1 MSRLQLTMACGPY
14 DRTRA
19 LADGRVQVE
28 GVDLRYLCLDP
39 EEIFFRMARHE
50 EFDVA
55 EMSLSTYLLLHL
67 AGSPF
72 VAIPVFPSRA
82 FRHSGVYV
90 STASGLAGG
99 TPADLAGR
107 TVGVAEYQLTAN
119 VWIRGLLEEHYGLAT
134 SSVRYRTGGL
144 DAPGRIEK
152 FHVSLPPDIDIA
164 PIGAGHTLS
173 AMLARGELD
182 VVYSP
187 RAPRSF
193 EEGHAGRL
201 FADPRAEEERYFA
214 RTGIF
219 PIMHVL
225 VIRRRVYEQHRWV
238 AQELLKACVAAK
250 EVAFAQLRRTVAL
263 SLSLPWV
270 REEYERTRDVMGD
283 DYWAYGLPANRDL
296 LATFIRYAAE
306 QGLVDQRPSP
316 EELFAPETTEQ
327 FVI

>member
-19 LADGRVQVE
+19 LADGRVRVE

-50 EFDVA
+50 EFDVS
-55 EMSLSTYLLLHL
+55 EMSLSTYLLSHL

-82 FRHSGVYV
+82 FRHSGIYV
-90 STASGLAGG
+90 SEASGLAGG

-119 VWIRGLLEEHYGLAT
+119 VWIRGFLEEHHGLAT
-134 SSVRYRTGGL
+134 SSVAYRTGGL

-152 FHVSLPPDIDIA
+152 FHVSLPPEIDIA
-164 PIGAGHTLS
+164 PIAEGETLS
-173 AMLARGELD
+173 ELLARGELD
-182 VVYSP
+182 AVYSP
-187 RAPRSF
+187 RAPESVETGR
-193 EEGHAGRL
+193 AGRL

-214 RTGIF
+214 ATGIF

-225 VIRRRVYEQHRWV
+225 VIRRGVYERHPWV
-238 AQELLKACVAAK
+238 AQELLKACVRAK
-250 EVAFAQLRRTVAL
+250 EIAFAELGRTVAL

-270 REEYERTRDVMGD
+270 REEYEHTRGLMGD
-283 DYWAYGLPANRDL
+283 DYWAYGLEANRDL

-306 QGLVDQRPSP
+306 QGLADRRPAP
-316 EELFAPETTEQ
+316 EELFAPETTER